1 MNAHEKNSLER
12 RLEIG
17 QRLEA
22 LGKQAEP
29 LARIVDQARRDSSQW
44 TEAAKELCLITAEC
58 LRLARS
64 SGDETLIEETQRT
77 AALLEDVITGKA
89 GDIFSRAGLPV
100 QDGRSVELSI
110 KRCTP
115 GK

>member
-29 LARIVDQARRDSSQW
+29 VARIVDQAPRDSNQW

-89 GDIFSRAGLPV
+89 GYSKET
-100 QDGRSVELSI
+100 S
-110 KRCTP
+110 
-115 GK
+115 

>member
-29 LARIVDQARRDSSQW
+29 VARIVDQAPRDSSQW

-64 SGDETLIEETQRT
+64 SGDETLIEETQQT

-89 GDIFSRAGLPV
+89 GNSKET
-100 QDGRSVELSI
+100 S
-110 KRCTP
+110 
-115 GK
+115 